1 MKRIY
6 KELLPQNVA
15 HIVMVCCVLTKSE
28 EAEDVEDKRKI
39 VDRPKDL
46 STINSIWK
54 WFS

>member
-28 EAEDVEDKRKI
+28 EAEEVEDKRKI
-39 VDRPKDL
+39 VDRSL

>member
-28 EAEDVEDKRKI
+28 EAEEVEDKRKI
-39 VDRPKDL
+39 VDRSL
-46 STINSIWK
+46 GHNSIWK